1 MVEVIGKVKLEY
13 YSFMLNH
20 FFETL
25 FIQLMA
31 SEHCMIVLETSA
43 FMTKHNHVHPHMIF
57 HLGVLFMLE
66 ATYVTLIFRG

>member
-1 MVEVIGKVKLEY
+1 MPSEVLTSWRFIITFLTLQQLLLFRAEH
-13 YSFMLNH
+13 FMC
-20 FFETL
+20 
-25 FIQLMA
+25 
-31 SEHCMIVLETSA
+31 EHCMIVLETSA

>member
-1 MVEVIGKVKLEY
+1 MVKVIGKVKLEY

-31 SEHCMIVLETSA
+31 IIHRAGLALPNLQHQPTKMRPETRTPHAPHVLVS
-43 FMTKHNHVHPHMIF
+43 
-57 HLGVLFMLE
+57 GVWRL
-66 ATYVTLIFRG
+66 